1 VADLRASVPTAF
13 QHTATDPG
21 ADVFRL
27 EILVARA
34 EVRLEL
40 SPHSLTLNCLLFA
53 GAAPLGACVSPAV
66 QAGFADSEA
75 LRGFN
80 LALVADCSE
89 GVTAAAAVYRS
100 YLHA

>member
-1 VADLRASVPTAF
+1 
-13 QHTATDPG
+13 
-21 ADVFRL
+21 VFGL

-53 GAAPLGACVSPAV
+53 GTAPLGACMSPAV
-66 QAGFADSEA
+66 QAGFADSET
-75 LRGFN
+75 LWGFS
-80 LALVADCSE
+80 LALVAECGK
-89 GVTAAAAVYRS
+89 GVAAAAAVYRS